1 MGQNIYSLNSK
12 VARLLLRRT
21 HLSLSLLPSCLF
33 PLLTRTCLLQ
43 ISTLVEVSLL
53 TPISARKGFSPVLQ
67 LFFLLLLQLVKIIK
81 EEKLFFF
88 DNFDKLEQEKE
99 EKLQDWRKTFPRRNW
114 GQKGYFNKGRY
125 LKKTGPGQERKEARW
140 EKREAKMGP
149 PK

>member
-21 HLSLSLLPSCLF
+21 HLSLSFLPSCLF

-53 TPISARKGFSPVLQ
+53 TPISARKSFSPVLQ

-88 DNFDKLEQEKE
+88 
-99 EKLQDWRKTFPRRNW
+99 
-114 GQKGYFNKGRY
+114 
-125 LKKTGPGQERKEARW
+125 PGQLLLGLSNCFHPA
-140 EKREAKMGP
+140 P
-149 PK
+149 PDKHLVLLVKL